1 MWKGRGSAVPKIS
14 TIVVVVA
21 LLYMVANLECVQA
34 ATYTVGGTGGWRFN
48 VNKWSKGKHFR
59 VGDVLIFKYSPKLHN
74 VVVVDKKNYA
84 KCKTPPRA
92 KVYRS
97 GKNKIT
103 LVKGLNNFICNMP
116 GHCES
121 GMKISIIAH

>member
-1 MWKGRGSAVPKIS
+1 MWKGRGSAIPKIS

-48 VNKWSKGKHFR
+48 VNKWPKGKHFR
-59 VGDVLIFKYSPKLHN
+59 VGDVLM
-74 VVVVDKKNYA
+74 VDKKNYA

-103 LVKGLNNFICNMP
+103 LVKGQNNFICNMP